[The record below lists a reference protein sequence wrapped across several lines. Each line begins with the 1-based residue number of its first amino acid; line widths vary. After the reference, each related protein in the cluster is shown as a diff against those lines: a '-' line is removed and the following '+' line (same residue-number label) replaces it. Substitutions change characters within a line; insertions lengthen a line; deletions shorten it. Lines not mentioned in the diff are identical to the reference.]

1 MNRSL
6 DLTVWF
12 LLAATCLLAGVVAA
26 KDPALLS
33 QAFQKSGQLLWG
45 VLPELLLGFLIA
57 GLVDVLIPQP
67 VLVRWLGEQ
76 NLACGIL
83 AGWGIGLVVPGG
95 PYLLFPLA
103 ATLLRQGAAPG
114 PLIAMLTAKI
124 LLSPIRMVSF
134 EAPSLGWAMTLARFL
149 PSLLL
154 PPVIGWI
161 GHWLFTV
168 FRK

>member
-6 DLTVWF
+6 DLTVWI
-12 LLAATCLLAGVVAA
+12 LLAATCLLAGVVAT
-26 KDPALLS
+26 KDPGLLS

-76 NLACGIL
+76 NLAYGIL

-134 EAPSLGWAMTLARFL
+134 EAPSLGWSMTLARFL